1 MRVIAAFLI
10 NTAINFV
17 IGLFVA
23 KFLGPDQFGRFAL
36 ALAIGMVLQTLT
48 LEWIRLS
55 TVRFYSDKS
64 RTQQPE
70 LRATLDAAFG
80 IISIIVTAAFIAYLL
95 SGVDVS
101 LSPSLIGLAVAAAI
115 ANGLFDYHT
124 AVVRARFLDRLYGQL
139 IITKN
144 IMALV
149 LTVGGAFIS
158 GSALMALTG
167 ACLSMAGSVLI
178 AHKALS
184 DSMSPLRIAQRSL
197 AGQFARYSLPIVAAN
212 VLYLMIP
219 LVNRSLVTSFFGFAE
234 TGQFSLAYDIGTRL
248 IAAIGSALDVLL
260 FQLAVRAETEH
271 GSARAKEQVAQN
283 MAVVFAILAPAAA
296 GLWLVLPSVEH
307 LIVPEQF
314 RGPFGVYL
322 TLMLPGLFC
331 FGLMNFAI
339 NAVFQIEKK
348 TLPLIAAAVAA
359 CIANPIFV
367 WLLPRGGDASS
378 LAIAQA
384 AAFAVALAV
393 LALFATLSGARWPR
407 ARDVGLTIAG
417 VALMTLAL
425 LPLRAMPPGVI
436 TLLAQCL
443 GGGLIFGTVVAVF
456 DIAGLRR
463 IGLETLQKLR
473 RRGV

>member
-36 ALAIGMVLQTLT
+36 ALAIGMVLQTST

-64 RTQQPE
+64 RIEQPE

-80 IISIIVTAAFIAYLL
+80 IISIIVTACFIAYLL
-95 SGVDVS
+95 SGIDVS

-124 AVVRARFLDRLYGQL
+124 AIVRARFLDRRYGQL
-139 IITKN
+139 IVTKN

-149 LTVGGAFIS
+149 LTVGGAFVS
-158 GSALMALTG
+158 GSALLALTG

-184 DSMSPLRIAQRSL
+184 DNMSPLRIAQRPL
-197 AGQFARYSLPIVAAN
+197 AAQFARYSLPIVAAN

-234 TGQFSLAYDIGTRL
+234 TGQFSLAFDIGTRL

-271 GSARAKEQVAQN
+271 GSARAKEQVAHN
-283 MAVVFAILAPAAA
+283 MAVVFAILTPAAA
-296 GLWLVLPSVEH
+296 GLWLVLPSVEQ

-339 NAVFQIEKK
+339 YAVFQIEKK
-348 TLPLIAAAVAA
+348 TMPLIAAAVAA

-367 WLLPRGGDASS
+367 WLLPRGADASS
-378 LAIAQA
+378 LAVAQA
-384 AAFAVALAV
+384 GAFAVALAV

-407 ARDVGLTIAG
+407 ARDIGLTIAG
-417 VALMTLAL
+417 VVLMILAL
-425 LPLRAMPPGVI
+425 LPLRAMQPGVG

-443 GGGLIFGTVVAVF
+443 GGAVIYGVVVAIF

-463 IGLETLQKLR
+463 IALETLQKLR
-473 RRGV
+473 RRGI